1 MEKKSCARERQT
13 ETDRDRENVI
23 KPCRVKKL
31 TIREKKMERISWI
44 QTKER

>member
-1 MEKKSCARERQT
+1 MHERDR